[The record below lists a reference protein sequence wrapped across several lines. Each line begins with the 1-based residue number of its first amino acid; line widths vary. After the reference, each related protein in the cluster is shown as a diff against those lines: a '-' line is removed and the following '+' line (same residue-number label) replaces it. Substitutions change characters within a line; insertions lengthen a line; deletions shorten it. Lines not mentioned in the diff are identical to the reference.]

1 MTKTSIQYQLSNN
14 VLFNE
19 VFGHWSEFSNVL
31 RQGPDE
37 MKKYLYEKWNYV
49 KDELKKNTE
58 IEIQDLDKIVTADD
72 FNVTYNK
79 TVNGT
84 SVFFLTFPDYDYRDA
99 ASKYVALALTKQRPR
114 YFTLEYADDFITHEP
129 YWVVGEFVIEGNGKA
144 HRNLA
149 HADNQ
154 RLTWFAGHIIGFL
167 EAEGL

>member
-1 MTKTSIQYQLSNN
+1 
-14 VLFNE
+14 
-19 VFGHWSEFSNVL
+19 
-31 RQGPDE
+31 
-37 MKKYLYEKWNYV
+37 MKQ
-49 KDELKKNTE
+49 KNTE

-84 SVFFLTFPDYDYRDA
+84 SVFFFTFPDYDYRDA